1 MKRFAPDE
9 AFWHRRCGWDRL
21 IFIGRSSAHARDD
34 LEHSLVVHG
43 IREKLGRQAFARHLR
58 HQSLSD
64 RYMDKPEIRE
74 RLLHVGASMQFP
86 AFTVELDALVAEGL
100 HVEARSRKPC
110 AELARFIILLNEQID
125 RYGLPPG
132 GGHRPHITLAY
143 SFTGSLPRTQS
154 MPRVDWPIDEL
165 ELVVGRGTPYDYTT
179 LGSWKLGPARPQQA
193 QDSLF

>member
-1 MKRFAPDE
+1 MKRFTSDE
-9 AFWHRRCGWDRL
+9 AFWHRGCGWDRL
-21 IFIGRSSAHARDD
+21 IFIGRSTAHARDS

-43 IREKLGRQAFARHLR
+43 IQEKLGRQAFARHLR
-58 HQSLSD
+58 HL
-64 RYMDKPEIRE
+64 
-74 RLLHVGASMQFP
+74 ASMLFP

-110 AELARFIILLNEQID
+110 PELERFITLLNGQID
-125 RYGLPPG
+125 RHGLPSG

-165 ELVVGRGTPYDYTT
+165 ELVVGGGTPYDYTT
-179 LGSWKLGPARPQQA
+179 LGSWKLSPARPQQV